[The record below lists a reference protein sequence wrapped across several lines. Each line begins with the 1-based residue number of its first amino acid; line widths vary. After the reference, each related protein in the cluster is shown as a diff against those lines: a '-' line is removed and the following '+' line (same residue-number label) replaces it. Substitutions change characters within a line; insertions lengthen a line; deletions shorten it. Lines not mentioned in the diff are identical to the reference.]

1 MIKKTVPKQPI
12 GVCLRRIQ
20 RLLGVRGRFRVRF
33 RAMAGV
39 KATWSSMFN
48 HPDGAR
54 NKIDDQFDSVFL
66 STMFNHP
73 DGARNKI
80 HHQFDSVFL
89 CSR

>member
-1 MIKKTVPKQPI
+1 LCV
-12 GVCLRRIQ
+12 
-20 RLLGVRGRFRVRF
+20 F
-33 RAMAGV
+33 

-48 HPDGAR
+48 HPNGAR

-73 DGARNKI
+73 NGARNKI
-80 HHQFDSVFL
+80 DHQFDSVFL